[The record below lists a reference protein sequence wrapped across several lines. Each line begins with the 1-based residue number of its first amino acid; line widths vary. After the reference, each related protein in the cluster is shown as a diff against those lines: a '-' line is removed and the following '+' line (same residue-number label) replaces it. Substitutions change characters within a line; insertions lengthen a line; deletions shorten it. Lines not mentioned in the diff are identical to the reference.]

1 MAGPGSVSRLFHKK
15 GLIVVE
21 RPKIEEDKL
30 MDIVLNAGAE
40 DMKTEEK
47 IYEITTDPKDF
58 EKVKKALDD
67 NKVEC
72 QLAEVTMV
80 PTMTVK
86 VAGEQAKQVL
96 ALVDALEDY
105 EDVQNVYANFD
116 IPDEMLEQA
125 KKE

>member
-1 MAGPGSVSRLFHKK
+1 
-15 GLIVVE
+15 
-21 RPKIEEDKL
+21 
-30 MDIVLNAGAE
+30 MDIVLNPNAE
-40 DMKTEEK
+40 NMKTEDT

-72 QLAEVTMV
+72 QLAEVTML
-80 PTMTVK
+80 PAMTVK
-86 VAGEQAKQVL
+86 VTGGPAKQVL
-96 ALVDALEDY
+96 ALVEALEDY

-116 IPDEMLEQA
+116 IPDEILEQA

>member
-1 MAGPGSVSRLFHKK
+1 MAGSGSVARIFHKK
-15 GLIVVE
+15 GLIVIE
-21 RPKIEEDKL
+21 KSKIDEDKL

-40 DMKTEEK
+40 DMKTEDN

-72 QLAEVTMV
+72 QLAEVTML

-86 VAGEQAKQVL
+86 VAGVPAKQVL
-96 ALVDALEDY
+96 ALVEALEDY

-116 IPDEMLEQA
+116 IPDEILEQA